1 MSDRWQELSV
11 FVRVAEGGSFSRAA
25 RELRM
30 SQPSVSRIIG
40 ELEARLGVKLLLRTT
55 RHLSLTNAGA
65 IFLER
70 AKPVIADW
78 EDAEDAARGADS
90 LRGVIRIAMPVM
102 YGTRAVIPC
111 MPLFLAM
118 HPDLR
123 VEITMSDE
131 RQNLVTDGVDL
142 AIRVGTLDDSS
153 FGARK
158 VATLKRMVVA
168 SPAYLERRG
177 APNNPADL
185 SNHDCILGLGGV
197 DREDWSFRRNGTV
210 TSVHV
215 QTRFQVDSASGILA
229 SAVSGLGICM
239 VSDAMASAEL
249 RSGTLCQV
257 LSEYKM
263 KEADIFA
270 VLPGGPRPSAKV
282 KALIDFLIL
291 ELANVHQGFSGSV

>member
-11 FVRVAEGGSFSRAA
+11 FVRVAECGSFSRAA

-70 AKPVIADW
+70 AKPVIADL
-78 EDAEDAARGADS
+78 EDAENAARGADS

-131 RQNLVTDGVDL
+131 RQNLVTDGVDI

-158 VATLKRMVVA
+158 LATLKRMVVA

-177 APNNPADL
+177 VPNNPADL

-197 DREDWSFRRNGTV
+197 GREDWSFRRSGTV
-210 TSVHV
+210 TSVNV

-257 LSEYKM
+257 LSEYEM
-263 KEADIFA
+263 KGADIFA

-282 KALIDFLIL
+282 KALIDFLII
-291 ELANVHQGFSGSV
+291 ELANVHQGF

>member
-30 SQPSVSRIIG
+30 SQPSVSRIIR

-70 AKPVIADW
+70 AKPVIDDW

-153 FGARK
+153 FGARNWPPSNGWSWPH
-158 VATLKRMVVA
+158 RPIWNGGA
-168 SPAYLERRG
+168 SPITQPICPITTAYWGWVALVARIG
-177 APNNPADL
+177 A
-185 SNHDCILGLGGV
+185 
-197 DREDWSFRRNGTV
+197 
-210 TSVHV
+210 
-215 QTRFQVDSASGILA
+215 
-229 SAVSGLGICM
+229 
-239 VSDAMASAEL
+239 SDAVGL
-249 RSGTLCQV
+249 
-257 LSEYKM
+257 
-263 KEADIFA
+263 
-270 VLPGGPRPSAKV
+270 
-282 KALIDFLIL
+282 
-291 ELANVHQGFSGSV
+291 